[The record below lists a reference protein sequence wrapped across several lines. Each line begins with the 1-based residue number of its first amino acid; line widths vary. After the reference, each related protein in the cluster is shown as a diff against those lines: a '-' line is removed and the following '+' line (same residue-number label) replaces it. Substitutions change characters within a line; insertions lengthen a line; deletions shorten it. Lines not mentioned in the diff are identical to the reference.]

1 LDETRAGH
9 DILIAL
15 AGASSPT
22 AFWQHSDKPLLQ
34 QSWFY
39 LTLVAATLSVL
50 KPILKWEKNVAL
62 FSKLHT
68 RYCDLYMDL
77 KYLTED
83 MTAEQDVS
91 GKTDSKFTAIRKRF
105 KTLQKDEPPHD
116 KGEIERFQ
124 ERAI

>member
-1 LDETRAGH
+1 
-9 DILIAL
+9 
-15 AGASSPT
+15 
-22 AFWQHSDKPLLQ
+22 
-34 QSWFY
+34 
-39 LTLVAATLSVL
+39 LSVL
-50 KPILKWEKNVAL
+50 KPILKWEKKVAL

-124 ERAI
+124 ERAIEEIDIRKCWLPPANGAAHAQVPSEPQTAKPSGA